1 MKLLDVLEQHPDWK
15 IDDGGEEWRAADYLE
30 EWRRGAEEGD
40 RGPEVVELQVQGQHE
55 LVAVLE
61 PGTG

>member
-15 IDDGGEEWRAADYLE
+15 IDDGGEEWPAADYLE

-40 RGPEVVELQVQGQHE
+40 RGPEVVALLVQGQQE
-55 LVAVLE
+55 LVALLD
-61 PGTG
+61 PAG

>member
-15 IDDGGEEWRAADYLE
+15 IDDGGEKWLAADYLE

-40 RGPEVVELQVQGQHE
+40 RGPEVVDLVVHGRKE
-55 LVAVLE
+55 LVAVLG
-61 PGTG
+61 PVA